1 MLILKN
7 DLDVTIISYD
17 SSYIDCVV
25 RCQDFGVFYVTNLY
39 GNPYRNQREYSWELL
54 RRLTY
59 GNSLPWV
66 VLGDFND
73 ITSQQEQLRKNLR
86 PKSQIDAFKYVVNDC
101 GLIDMCFKGYKLH
114 GVIKERLVISHKVRQ
129 SLNQPY
135 LANSVQF
142 SKSVAQEN
150 FQVIS
155 SCHNFQSG
163 KLGSGGV
170 VMKKFALRSSR

>member
-73 ITSQQEQLRKNLR
+73 ITS
-86 PKSQIDAFKYVVNDC
+86 
-101 GLIDMCFKGYKLH
+101 
-114 GVIKERLVISHKVRQ
+114 
-129 SLNQPY
+129 
-135 LANSVQF
+135 
-142 SKSVAQEN
+142 
-150 FQVIS
+150 
-155 SCHNFQSG
+155 
-163 KLGSGGV
+163 
-170 VMKKFALRSSR
+170 